1 MKKISYSI
9 IFALFSM
16 GFTMSCSGSKTP
28 EKNTPQD
35 STQTAKKDST
45 KQLGVDSLDT
55 EGDSLLFTEEE
66 GEDESLNE
74 IRFANFKDE
83 DWLDND
89 YIRTLRKYID
99 DFNNRKIKDEDL
111 EPHRNLLKGKF
122 VIGNIEPFML
132 GGMFIQITFIDYPE
146 NVFSAWVYSDV
157 DAEKKKVTGYA
168 VKHVRLEEE
177 KIEFTREQIL
187 QEMEIHPELKL
198 W

>member
-1 MKKISYSI
+1 
-9 IFALFSM
+9 M

-55 EGDSLLFTEEE
+55 EDDSLLFTEEE
-66 GEDESLNE
+66 GEDESFNE

-132 GGMFIQITFIDYPE
+132 GGMFIQITFIDDPE